1 MEGWSFK
8 RFAQLMAVAMRIAGI
23 EDKKYYYY
31 LVKRAVEQH
40 ILAPGKD
47 AYNQQGFFLNSPE
60 QRQRIL
66 AYEEEQR
73 RKGMEPVQSSL
84 PFPESD
90 SDDVPPY

>member
-1 MEGWSFK
+1 MEGCAFK
-8 RFAQLMAVAMRIAGI
+8 RYPQLMAIAMHIAGI
-23 EDKKYYYY
+23 EDSNYYYY
-31 LVKRAVEQH
+31 LVNRAKEQH

-47 AYNQQGFFLNSPE
+47 GYNKYGFFLNSVE

-73 RKGMEPVQSSL
+73 RKAMEPVQSSL

-90 SDDVPPY
+90 TDDAAPY